1 MSTLMNAF
9 DKIVSSV
16 TPPESDEKRAEA
28 HAKARAAARPGDW
41 LSLILDHH
49 EGLLSALE
57 SIRAGQTAQ
66 ARHETL
72 RRFERLFA
80 GHSIAEEMV
89 VYPAQ
94 SLADEKMSADM
105 GYTEQTAAKM
115 QIAALEVMDPM
126 SEAFLDKLGHL
137 EGAVKH
143 HIHEEEDKRFVQLME
158 RSSPEEVQRVT
169 ARYRE
174 EYEGYMGQS
183 EETGRGAQTGASEPR
198 SFATY

>member
-16 TPPESDEKRAEA
+16 TPPESEEKRAQA
-28 HAKARAAARPGDW
+28 HQKARAAARPGDW
-41 LSLILDHH
+41 LSMILDHH
-49 EGLLSALE
+49 EGLVSVFDE
-57 SIRAGQTAQ
+57 IRACDTPEG
-66 ARHETL
+66 RHAGL
-72 RRFERLFA
+72 RKFERLFA
-80 GHSIAEEMV
+80 GHAIAEEMV

-126 SEAFLDKLGHL
+126 SQPFLDKLGHL

-143 HIHEEEDKRFVQLME
+143 HIHEEEDKRFVQLMQ
-158 RSSPEEVQRVT
+158 RSSPEEVERVT

-174 EYEGYMGQS
+174 EYERYMGG
-183 EETGRGAQTGASEPR
+183 EGGRTAQADAEPR
-198 SFATY
+198 SFSTY